1 MSKPSYHDLF
11 ITTDKIKRTSIF
23 NLPFGLEV
31 ACTKAAGWC
40 LWRNAWAGQP
50 AEMLA
55 GEYDDCGLRLD
66 VAGHVIIDSLGDGK

>member
-1 MSKPSYHDLF
+1 MSKTSYHDLF

-23 NLPFGLEV
+23 NLPFGLQV
-31 ACTKAAGWC
+31 ICTRANGWE
-40 LWRNAWAGQP
+40 LWQLPFGNIREQ
-50 AEMLA
+50 MLA